1 MADYLLLQDGY
12 RLLLQNT
19 VAGGRLLLQS
29 SPPFDPRAV
38 AGRGSAL
45 TRAAKAAVVPRSAKA
60 AALSRSARG
69 GYPVPV
75 VAQCLDTIYQG
86 EDISIPFAITTNPT
100 GWATKFTLIPSSGSS
115 VVVTGLGV
123 SGSTPTWY
131 LTAPLA
137 SATTTVL
144 ATGAARFQLH
154 RTDTGSAE
162 LLASGTVIVADPY
175 ADIP

>member
-1 MADYLLLQDGY
+1 VADYLLLQDGF

-29 SPPFDPRAV
+29 SPPFDPRPI
-38 AGRGSAL
+38 AGR
-45 TRAAKAAVVPRSAKA
+45 AAVLVRSAKA
-60 AALSRSARG
+60 AVLTRSAQAAVLSRSARG

-75 VAQCLDTIYQG
+75 TGQSLDTIYQG
-86 EDISIPFAITTNPT
+86 EDVSIPVAITTDPT
-100 GWATKFTLIPSSGSS
+100 GWATKFTLIPVSGSS

-123 SGSTPTWY
+123 SGTTPTWY
-131 LTAPLA
+131 LTVPLP
-137 SATTTVL
+137 SATTAAL
-144 ATGAARFQLH
+144 ATGPAKFQLH

-162 LLASGTVIVADPY
+162 MLASGTVNIADPF

>member
-12 RLLLQNT
+12 RLLLQDT
-19 VAGGRLLLQS
+19 VAGGRLLLES
-29 SPPFDPRAV
+29 SPPFDPRPIPARLAV
-38 AGRGSAL
+38 LA
-45 TRAAKAAVVPRSAKA
+45 RAAKAAAVSRSGEA
-60 AALSRSARG
+60 AVLSRSALG

-75 VAQCLDTIYQG
+75 TGQSLDTIYQG

-100 GWATKFTLIPSSGSS
+100 GWAVKFTLLPVSGSN

-123 SGSTPTWY
+123 SGSAPTWY
-131 LTAPLA
+131 LTVPLA
-137 SATTTVL
+137 SATTAAL
-144 ATGAARFQLH
+144 ATGPARFQVH

-162 LLASGTVIVADPY
+162 LLASGTVSVADPF